1 MTKFGAQIRLEVWT
15 AGLIALGGIDS
26 SRLGSSSIVTI
37 GLAIFAFACLV
48 EQILVQSPVWQQLS
62 NPPLRWFGLWLAW
75 AAGSAV
81 FAASGPE
88 ALLWTSLFAVLAGSA
103 MTIYHANGELGLAR
117 TLLGSFVLFVVISIA
132 VRAVDSSVSLGSP
145 GDRPSLLA
153 LEANQLVR
161 MAAAA
166 VLASLYLAVSGVRS
180 KSPVRTICGAAG
192 AVGSLALVVAGQS
205 RTGTAALLAAVV
217 VFVVALA
224 PPPKQRLLAAAGAL
238 ALASGLMVGALAAG
252 GLSPLLGKFEAVA
265 SRDDA
270 SSLDQS
276 REIQSLNGRLEIWPE
291 IIDQAGEQPVTGYGI
306 GSDRDLVT
314 TLYADGRIGWLAQ
327 HTHNLF
333 LHVLLTTG
341 VIGLVLMSVALI
353 STTARA
359 FAANTPLGPA
369 LLVLVLIDGISEAV
383 IRVPSFGWFGLVGAA
398 AVAAGGVRTAQLM
411 AENTVATSSSIS
423 STADS

>member
-1 MTKFGAQIRLEVWT
+1 MSRFGAQSRLEVWA

-26 SRLGSSSIVTI
+26 SRLGTGSIVTI
-37 GLAIFAFACLV
+37 GLSLFAFASLV
-48 EQILVQSPVWQQLS
+48 DQVSLNSPTWRQLS

-88 ALLWTSLFAVLAGSA
+88 ALLWAALFAVLASSA
-103 MTIYHANGELGLAR
+103 MTIYHHNGELGLAR
-117 TLLGSFVLFVVISIA
+117 TLLGSFVLFVVISVA
-132 VRAVDSSVSLGSP
+132 ARALDSSVSLGSP

-166 VLASLYLAVSGVRS
+166 ALASLYLGVSGVRS
-180 KSPVRTICGAAG
+180 RSLVRIICGAAG
-192 AVGSLALVVAGQS
+192 AVGSLGVVAAGQS
-205 RTGTAALLAAVV
+205 RTGTAALLGAVV

-224 PPPKQRLLAAAGAL
+224 PPQKQRLVAAVGAL
-238 ALASGLMVGALAAG
+238 ALASALVIGALAAG
-252 GLSPLLGKFEAVA
+252 GLSPLFGKFEAVA

-270 SSLDQS
+270 SSEDQS

-291 IIDQAGEQPVTGYGI
+291 IIDKAGEQPVTGYGL

-341 VIGLVLMSVALI
+341 VIGLVLMSIALI

-369 LLVLVLIDGISEAV
+369 LLVLLLIDGISEAA

-398 AVAAGGVRTAQLM
+398 AVAAGGTRAVSAGALK
-411 AENTVATSSSIS
+411 
-423 STADS
+423 